1 MHAFTPNID
10 LEQNKWEW
18 TRGIYGGVGG
28 LSSIHVQFTG
38 LAVAMFSRGHS
49 ESIHKQVS
57 IAQGLGCLMI
67 GAELSL
73 TTPVLDCD
81 HSFWL

>member
-1 MHAFTPNID
+1 MGMDTWN
-10 LEQNKWEW
+10 LWWGWW
-18 TRGIYGGVGG
+18 T
-28 LSSIHVQFTG
+28 QFTG

-57 IAQGLGCLMI
+57 IAQGLGCVMI